1 MRVALLGDFDT
12 FLFRGV
18 ERPRERSYYRLSPA
32 LNLARGFREL
42 GLTDLH
48 YLVVTPEVKT
58 VTVDAGPFGVLHRIP
73 RPAGS
78 GSATFFLWRRHL
90 LHRELAQIRP
100 DIVHGQGTEQEYGF
114 SAVTAPYRHVLTIH
128 GIMQRVHQ
136 VVPPPVISLNHVPR
150 WIEKYVVRHARD
162 VICLSH
168 EAEDFL
174 REQHSPAR
182 CHRIANAVA
191 PCYFEVEPRA
201 HPGLNILFVGTPY
214 RLKGLHHLV
223 ETLPQ
228 LPAAARV
235 RIVGDITGAE
245 VAQVYRQELEAR
257 LRQLGLQDRVEWL
270 GIRREAEIAGLL
282 AETEVLVLPS
292 YQETAPMAVAEA
304 MAAGVAVVATRAGG
318 IPDLVEDGVTGQL
331 VPVGDTAALAGALNA
346 VLGDAALR
354 RRYGAAGRATARTRF
369 APRVVA
375 EATRRV
381 YEAVLAA

>member
-1 MRVALLGDFDT
+1 
-12 FLFRGV
+12 
-18 ERPRERSYYRLSPA
+18 
-32 LNLARGFREL
+32 
-42 GLTDLH
+42 
-48 YLVVTPEVKT
+48 
-58 VTVDAGPFGVLHRIP
+58 
-73 RPAGS
+73 
-78 GSATFFLWRRHL
+78 
-90 LHRELAQIRP
+90 
-100 DIVHGQGTEQEYGF
+100 
-114 SAVTAPYRHVLTIH
+114 VLTIH
-128 GIMQRVHQ
+128 GILHRVQQ
-136 VVPPPVISLNHVPR
+136 VVPPPVFSLNHVPR

-182 CHRIANAVA
+182 SHRIANAVA
-191 PCYFEVEPRA
+191 PCFFAVEPRA
-201 HPGLNILFVGTPY
+201 HAGLNILFVGTPY

-223 ETLPQ
+223 DALPQ
-228 LPAAARV
+228 LPATTRV

-245 VAQVYRQELEAR
+245 VAQDYRRELVDR
-257 LRQLGLQDRVEWL
+257 LRQLGLSDRVEWL

-282 AETEVLVLPS
+282 AETDVLVLPS

-318 IPDLVEDGVTGQL
+318 IPDMVADGVTGQL
-331 VPVGDTAALAGALNA
+331 VPVGDPAALAAGLNA

-354 RRYGAAGRATARTRF
+354 CRYGEAGRAAAQARF

-381 YEAVLAA
+381 YEAVLAT